1 MIDSKARAGS
11 ETKLL
16 CRAVVEASVLFVA
29 IVISAVVYLKG
40 ALD

>member
-1 MIDSKARAGS
+1 MIDSKARS

-16 CRAVVEASVLFVA
+16 CRAVVEASVLFAA
-29 IVISAVVYLKG
+29 IVISAVVYLNG